1 MSELFLIPTLLAAG
15 FGKTGSF
22 ESGFTRLT
30 TSAEGS
36 SGTLFETFKQ
46 QHEVTLAEHRSHS
59 SHSSHSSH
67 QSGSSGG
74 GHYSHSSHTSHQSS
88 TGGYGPT
95 PAPAPLYTPP
105 PAPPR
110 PASSSPYYSPAPNSG
125 GQAQSPGRTPDK
137 LTSLGGRTKRFAKIV
152 RRVQIAL
159 LAQGDYSGPING
171 KVGPQTRAALRK
183 FQSDHGLDSTGTITP
198 QTLDALKVPSE

>member
-1 MSELFLIPTLLAAG
+1 MSDLFLIPTLLAAG
-15 FGKTGSF
+15 FGKTGSA
-22 ESGFTRLT
+22 EADFTRLT
-30 TSAEGS
+30 ASPECPT
-36 SGTLFETFKQ
+36 GTLLETFKQ

-74 GHYSHSSHTSHQSS
+74 HYSHSSHTSHQSS
-88 TGGYGPT
+88 TGGYGAT
-95 PAPAPLYTPP
+95 PAPAPLYSPP
-105 PAPPR
+105 P
-110 PASSSPYYSPAPNSG
+110 PASSSPYYSPTPSSE
-125 GQAQSPGRTPDK
+125 AQMSATTSDK

-171 KVGPQTRAALRK
+171 QVGPQTRAALRK